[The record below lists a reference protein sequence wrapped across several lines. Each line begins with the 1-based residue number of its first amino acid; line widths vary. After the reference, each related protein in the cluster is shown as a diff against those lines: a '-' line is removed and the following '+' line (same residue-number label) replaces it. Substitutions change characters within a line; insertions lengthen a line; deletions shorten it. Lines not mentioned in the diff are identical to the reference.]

1 MTMDKE
7 NQQPLRRIASV
18 DALRGFDMFWIIGGD
33 HIFPALFALIGTPFL
48 LLLGRQLEH
57 TEWNGFTFYD
67 LIFPLFMFIMG
78 TAMALSLIRKLESG
92 VAKSKLYGHVIQRS
106 LSLLLLGL
114 IYNGLLNFDFSSF
127 RYAGVLQRFAI
138 CYFFASL
145 IVLNAKPRTQAIWA
159 AGILLL
165 YWALMALVPV
175 PGYGAG
181 VLTPEG
187 NLASYIDRL
196 LLPGRFCCFEFGDNE
211 GLLSTL
217 PAISTVLLG
226 VLAGHVLRL
235 SWGQRKKVIYLAAGG
250 IACLIAALLWNFVF
264 PINKLLWSS
273 SYVLYAG
280 GWSALLLALFFWL
293 IDVRGWNKW
302 AFPFIVI
309 GMNPITIYIAQG
321 LFDFGI
327 IANIFVHGFIDHLG
341 DIRPLFWALCVF
353 AVKWSFLLFLYKK
366 KIFLKV

>member
-1 MTMDKE
+1 MNDK
-7 NQQPLRRIASV
+7 NQLLKKRLASV

-33 HIFPALFALIGTPFL
+33 SIFAALFTLIGTPFFL
-48 LLLGRQLEH
+48 SLGRQLQH

-67 LIFPLFMFIMG
+67 LIFPLFLFLMG
-78 TAMALSLIRKLESG
+78 TSMALSLISKLESG
-92 VAKSKLYGHVIQRS
+92 VAKNRLYGKVVKRS

-114 IYNGLLNFDFSSF
+114 IFNGLLDFDFSSF

-138 CYFFASL
+138 CYFFAAL
-145 IVLNAKPRTQAIWA
+145 IVLHARRPRTQALWA
-159 AGILLL
+159 IGILLF
-165 YWALMALVPV
+165 YWALMALAPV
-175 PGYGAG
+175 PGYGRG

-217 PAISTVLLG
+217 PAISTALLG
-226 VLAGHVLRL
+226 VLAGHVLRTT
-235 SWGQRKKVIYLAAGG
+235 WAPRKKVIYLAAGG
-250 IACLIAALLWNFVF
+250 AACLCAGLLWHIAF

-280 GWSALLLALFFWL
+280 GWSLLLLALFFWL
-293 IDVRGWNKW
+293 IDIRGWQKW

-309 GMNPITIYIAQG
+309 GMNPITIYVAQR
-321 LFDFGI
+321 LFDFGSI
-327 IANIFVHGFIDHLG
+327 VDIFVHGFIDYLG
-341 DIRPLFWALCVF
+341 AVKPLFWALCVLI
-353 AVKWSFLLFLYKK
+353 VKWLLLLFLFKK